1 MGSSGIPSSSNHLD
15 SALSLNTIGPGAPR
29 KNSRIQV
36 TVRPRPLFQDQNG
49 KNFFSPWSLDY
60 STSQIEHPELGLFQY
75 DHVFATSDD
84 NQCVFDIVASPVIEQ
99 CLDGYNGTIFAYGMT
114 GSGKT
119 YSMRGVV
126 RNSVSVLFDNFDKT
140 CSGDNATGEMM
151 DQDANDWVNENVFND
166 DTILAGDTF
175 SKNKVKYMT
184 CSILEIYNE
193 KLNDLLAGDNKNDK
207 FPNLASDLRIVDD
220 NKFGIRVRGLRE
232 TKVTSTDQLLSLIDQ
247 GERLRCTDT
256 TDYNYRSSR
265 SHFIIMLKIFMQS
278 NEGSEIVSSLNF
290 CDLAGSE
297 RAASHSDRRKEGGYI
312 NKSLL
317 ALGTVITKL
326 SESVGSSGNV
336 HVPYRDSKLTRI
348 LQPSL
353 SGGSMVSILC
363 TIQLGSNV
371 VGETTN
377 TLRFGIRARNVLL
390 NVRQNTADID
400 VGKLVQENE
409 NLKIEIEELKSQLLI
424 GSGTTNGSANMEKS
438 ALCVDKDDLYYE
450 LVAENNILNEQVE
463 HLKRLH
469 LEDNIIR
476 SQECDEDLTNLRTLL
491 EGLVL
496 DSGTRMRSEEILNR
510 MDRGLREY
518 NSRFN
523 EIESYV
529 GHLENRIRVSEIEL
543 ARYKQH
549 EGSNGVLNT
558 VATIN
563 NSASKSADQAKD
575 EILAELQEEI
585 EELKR
590 SMRRKDAM
598 IRALQKV
605 GIVDGL

>member
-1 MGSSGIPSSSNHLD
+1 
-15 SALSLNTIGPGAPR
+15 
-29 KNSRIQV
+29 
-36 TVRPRPLFQDQNG
+36 
-49 KNFFSPWSLDY
+49 
-60 STSQIEHPELGLFQY
+60 
-75 DHVFATSDD
+75 
-84 NQCVFDIVASPVIEQ
+84 
-99 CLDGYNGTIFAYGMT
+99 
-114 GSGKT
+114 
-119 YSMRGVV
+119 
-126 RNSVSVLFDNFDKT
+126 
-140 CSGDNATGEMM
+140 
-151 DQDANDWVNENVFND
+151 
-166 DTILAGDTF
+166 
-175 SKNKVKYMT
+175 
-184 CSILEIYNE
+184 
-193 KLNDLLAGDNKNDK
+193 
-207 FPNLASDLRIVDD
+207 
-220 NKFGIRVRGLRE
+220 
-232 TKVTSTDQLLSLIDQ
+232 
-247 GERLRCTDT
+247 
-256 TDYNYRSSR
+256 
-265 SHFIIMLKIFMQS
+265 
-278 NEGSEIVSSLNF
+278 
-290 CDLAGSE
+290 
-297 RAASHSDRRKEGGYI
+297 
-312 NKSLL
+312 
-317 ALGTVITKL
+317 
-326 SESVGSSGNV
+326 
-336 HVPYRDSKLTRI
+336 
-348 LQPSL
+348 
-353 SGGSMVSILC
+353 MVSILC

-424 GSGTTNGSANMEKS
+424 GSGTTNGDANMEKS